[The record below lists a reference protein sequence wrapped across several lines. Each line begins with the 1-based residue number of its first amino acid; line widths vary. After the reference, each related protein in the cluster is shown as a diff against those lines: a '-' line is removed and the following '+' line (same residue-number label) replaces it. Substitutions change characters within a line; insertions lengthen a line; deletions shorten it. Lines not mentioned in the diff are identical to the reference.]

1 MKNSVARRKLA
12 NWNIESQIIH
22 RPGGG
27 RGEIDARAFRFL
39 LRLHLPTSCAGVVS
53 SYRNITVVRKVIVK
67 GLPVLRQI
75 LRAFWVFLLGVETDW
90 CEYQEARPRK
100 NQVRT

>member
-1 MKNSVARRKLA
+1 MPAPFGSFSDFIYQHPVL
-12 NWNIESQIIH
+12 
-22 RPGGG
+22 
-27 RGEIDARAFRFL
+27 
-39 LRLHLPTSCAGVVS
+39 VS
-53 SYRNITVVRKVIVK
+53 SAVIGHITVVRKVIVK